1 MSEEV
6 YFECADGEQGRSRR
20 YDLPGFPAV
29 IGRQP
34 GCEIQLDS
42 NRISRRHA
50 EIRRDDRGDLQIRD
64 LGSTNGTFVNGQRI
78 GEPTLVFDGDVVHVG
93 DSELRVVVRPLD
105 GHSDHGSQTQLGIG
119 TLPHRFPVRVREFNE
134 LMERELVTASEQAI
148 VDRNGRVVA
157 YELLGR
163 GSHPGLNGNP
173 GELFELAEAMGHEV
187 ALSELMRRYAFE
199 RAAEAGRTELL
210 FFNIHPAE
218 LRDPDRL
225 LAELGRL
232 CERHPS
238 LKLVLEVHEG
248 VVTEMETMVSVHARL
263 REMGIALAYDDF
275 GAGQARLR
283 ELVHLPPDYL
293 KFDISLVRGIGTR
306 DSSAGQFLET
316 LNSMIRDLGVTTLAE
331 GIEDAA
337 TARACIEIG
346 VDLMQGYH
354 FARPRPLD

>member
-134 LMERELVTASEQAI
+134 LMEREASQ
-148 VDRNGRVVA
+148 
-157 YELLGR
+157 L
-163 GSHPGLNGNP
+163 
-173 GELFELAEAMGHEV
+173 LAEYDIKANLV
-187 ALSELMRRYAFE
+187 NAVRSQVY
-199 RAAEAGRTELL
+199 
-210 FFNIHPAE
+210 
-218 LRDPDRL
+218 RL
-225 LAELGRL
+225 LAEGEPGIERVAQRLGLGTRTLQQRL
-232 CERHPS
+232 QQQGVSFQSVVDGLRQS
-238 LKLVLEVHEG
+238 LAELY
-248 VVTEMETMVSVHARL
+248 L
-263 REMGIALAYDDF
+263 RDQALSLTDIALLLGFSEQSSFTRAFRRWRGQSPAAY
-275 GAGQARLR
+275 RRSCL
-283 ELVHLPPDYL
+283 
-293 KFDISLVRGIGTR
+293 
-306 DSSAGQFLET
+306 
-316 LNSMIRDLGVTTLAE
+316 
-331 GIEDAA
+331 
-337 TARACIEIG
+337 
-346 VDLMQGYH
+346 
-354 FARPRPLD
+354 